1 MVLFDHIH
9 ITRMTAVDV
18 SIDVARCF
26 DRMIEACKNLSC
38 RQQGA
43 DIQYLKLHGA
53 TQQQF
58 RYHVKHAQGISNQ
71 FNQHSSTDPWYG
83 AGQGAGDP
91 WLAIQL
97 QFAELKEWKWHGIKM
112 IKQLHQLQTLLMD
125 LLKDHRLS
133 MESGNYPA

>member
-1 MVLFDHIH
+1 VQRWQQLGWTQLRVAGAINRQSSSNLASNLASNLVILDHPFLRSNVLAVLPHGT
-9 ITRMTAVDV
+9 IT
-18 SIDVARCF
+18 
-26 DRMIEACKNLSC
+26 
-38 RQQGA
+38 
-43 DIQYLKLHGA
+43 
-53 TQQQF
+53 
-58 RYHVKHAQGISNQ
+58 
-71 FNQHSSTDPWYG
+71 
-83 AGQGAGDP
+83 P